1 MPKRLETTLTSSGWE
16 TKYAVPCSLF
26 AFRSPN
32 RSRPLAKSE
41 ERMATDLL
49 LFLLLQPVNQLV
61 DFRGRQVLVKLIIH
75 HQRRRPRTRADALDL
90 LQMEQPVGS
99 RFLVADA
106 QLLLAVFED
115 AVGPAQQATHIGA
128 DLEVVLA
135 NRTRAQHRVV
145 ADDVAHF
152 QIRQ

>member
-16 TKYAVPCSLF
+16 TKYAIRCSLFAVRCSLF

-61 DFRGRQVLVKLIIH
+61 DFRGRQVLVKLVIH
-75 HQRRRPRTRADALDL
+75 HQRRRPGTCADALDL
-90 LQMEQPVGS
+90 LQME
-99 RFLVADA
+99 
-106 QLLLAVFED
+106 
-115 AVGPAQQATHIGA
+115 
-128 DLEVVLA
+128 
-135 NRTRAQHRVV
+135 
-145 ADDVAHF
+145 
-152 QIRQ
+152 

>member
-16 TKYAVPCSLF
+16 TKYAIRRLLF

-61 DFRGRQVLVKLIIH
+61 DLRGRQVLVKLIIH
-75 HQRRRPRTRADALDL
+75 HQRRRPRACADALDL
-90 LQMEQPVGS
+90 LQMEQPIGS

-115 AVGPAQQATHIGA
+115 AVGPAQQAAHIGA
-128 DLEVVLA
+128 HLEVVLA
-135 NRTRAQHRVV
+135 DQAGTQHRVI

-152 QIRQ
+152 QIR

>member
-16 TKYAVPCSLF
+16 TKYAIRCSLF

-32 RSRPLAKSE
+32 RSRPLATSE

-61 DFRGRQVLVKLIIH
+61 DFRGRQVLVKLVIH
-75 HQRRRPRTRADALDL
+75 HQRRRPGTCADALDL

-106 QLLLAVFED
+106 QFLFAVLEN
-115 AVGPAQQATHIGA
+115 AVGAAQQAAHIGA
-128 DLEVVLA
+128 NLKVVLA
-135 NRTRAQHRVV
+135 DRAGTQHRVI

-152 QIRQ
+152 QIR